1 MTRNR
6 NSSIEC
12 VKLLGI
18 FIIIISHVIITLT
31 GITELET
38 GISDINV
45 ATRDVKTLLF
55 SMLQYSGH
63 IGNVI
68 FFVCSAWFLVQ
79 SRTYDKKKILH
90 MILDVWIISML
101 ILVVVLIFRK
111 GDIQYEWIPASIFPV
126 TFAANWYVTCYLL
139 FYSIHLYLNWIIE
152 RMSQKTLLRTTVV
165 MQILYVGINFF
176 QGGHFFINPLLIWI
190 SIYFLVAYMEL
201 YLVDFSNHRK
211 ANWGLFL
218 VGVFGTFGLVLLTN
232 SLGLRFS
239 AFENQLLHW
248 NTMGNPFIIC
258 VAIGLLNL
266 FKSVIFENKIIND
279 ISKMSLYIYVIHENV
294 ILKYLYRP
302 LLWKDIIE
310 KYGVN
315 HLLLWTFI
323 LSVFIFVFSLVMS
336 MIYRSMFGRL
346 VDELCDRIYI
356 LLKKVYLQFET
367 IVMKLK

>member
-12 VKLLGI
+12 VKLISI

-79 SRTYDKKKILH
+79 SRTCDKKKILH
-90 MILDVWIISML
+90 MILDVWMISMVIL
-101 ILVVVLIFRK
+101 IVVLFLRK
-111 GDIQYEWIPASIFPV
+111 GDIQYEYIRSSVFPV

-139 FYSIHLYLNWIIE
+139 FYFIHLYLNWIIE
-152 RMSQKTLLRTTVV
+152 RMSQKTLIRTTIVL
-165 MQILYVGINFF
+165 QTLYVGINFL

-190 SIYFLVAYMEL
+190 SIYFLIAYIEL
-201 YLVDFSNHRK
+201 YLVNFSNNRK
-211 ANWGLFL
+211 ANFCLFL
-218 VGVFGTFGLVLLTN
+218 LGSVGTFGLVLLTN

-258 VAIGLLNL
+258 MTIGLLNM
-266 FKSVIFENKIIND
+266 FKSVKFENKIINY
-279 ISKMSLYIYVIHENV
+279 ISKMSLYIYLIHENV

-302 LLWKDIIE
+302 LIWKDIIE
-310 KYGVN
+310 KYGVD

-323 LSVFIFVFSLVMS
+323 LSVLIFVFSLVMS
-336 MIYRSMFGRL
+336 IIYKLILGGL
-346 VDELCDRIYI
+346 VNKLCAGFYN
-356 LLKKVYLQFET
+356 LLRKVYMKFEMV
-367 IVMKLK
+367 VMKLS